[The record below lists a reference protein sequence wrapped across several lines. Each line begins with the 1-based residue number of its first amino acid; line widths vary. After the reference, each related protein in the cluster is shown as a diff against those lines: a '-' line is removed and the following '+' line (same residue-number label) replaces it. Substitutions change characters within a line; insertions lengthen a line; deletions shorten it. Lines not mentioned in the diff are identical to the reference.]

1 MNKKYIIEEKID
13 ICFGAIGYYGERK
26 NGQRNSYKFKA
37 HIIYDQN
44 EIILFAFMSEQD
56 DFAKRK
62 LLEALKTP
70 IKKDDMKIYEAYIGD
85 KGNSIDLLRPDEI
98 RFTYNDPDVVA
109 MYLKQI
115 GFSYE
120 DEIKESIYRL
130 SAVCSPM
137 LKSPSEYL
145 FKEDDYTAWLK
156 DSTYDRHCFDIT
168 FSLAQYK
175 EHTFLKT
182 DEIDNLL
189 DVVSFYHT
197 TRFEYDIA
205 IIPNQ
210 NGKVNTIIK
219 SPQNRISSDNS
230 KKTIGYL
237 LSGEK
242 TLGTFAAFLSVS
254 KDCDNRFRRDMFLS
268 CYISNYVRAD
278 YLDDVSK
285 LIIYTTILEKMAGV
299 GMNDDTHECIK
310 DYLAKYKINIQ
321 KIDDTICEYKFRNK
335 LRNENGNPISN
346 FILLRNYFV
355 HHLGSEEAELF
366 LRESN
371 LLFNLKLTITILI
384 LYRFGITEIKFKKD
398 FLNLSVF
405 DDCLTVEKKLEK

>member
-1 MNKKYIIEEKID
+1 M
-13 ICFGAIGYYGERK
+13 
-26 NGQRNSYKFKA
+26 
-37 HIIYDQN
+37 
-44 EIILFAFMSEQD
+44 
-56 DFAKRK
+56 
-62 LLEALKTP
+62 
-70 IKKDDMKIYEAYIGD
+70 
-85 KGNSIDLLRPDEI
+85 
-98 RFTYNDPDVVA
+98 VA

-115 GFSYE
+115 RFSYE

-205 IIPNQ
+205 IIPDQ

-230 KKTIGYL
+230 KKTI
-237 LSGEK
+237 
-242 TLGTFAAFLSVS
+242 
-254 KDCDNRFRRDMFLS
+254 
-268 CYISNYVRAD
+268 
-278 YLDDVSK
+278 
-285 LIIYTTILEKMAGV
+285 
-299 GMNDDTHECIK
+299 
-310 DYLAKYKINIQ
+310 
-321 KIDDTICEYKFRNK
+321 
-335 LRNENGNPISN
+335 
-346 FILLRNYFV
+346 
-355 HHLGSEEAELF
+355 
-366 LRESN
+366 
-371 LLFNLKLTITILI
+371 
-384 LYRFGITEIKFKKD
+384 
-398 FLNLSVF
+398 
-405 DDCLTVEKKLEK
+405 